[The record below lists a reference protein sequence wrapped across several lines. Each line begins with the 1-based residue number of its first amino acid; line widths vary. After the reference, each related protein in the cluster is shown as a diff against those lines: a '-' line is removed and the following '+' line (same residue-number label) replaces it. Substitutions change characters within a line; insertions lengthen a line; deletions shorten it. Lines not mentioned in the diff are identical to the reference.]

1 MTHKRTHHQAGFAH
15 VAGLLMVLAVVI
27 IGTVFVSVARQNP
40 ASSDV
45 DLTTATTR
53 VKKEKKIKTRLYFT
67 STEVKMAKQAAYD
80 FWSHKYGDLCRKGK
94 GMKVKTSPASRLQAR
109 YQDNPA
115 YAYIGSANFARS
127 HPNYCRIVFNTTAI
141 NSDHSKHKPEIK
153 SEPYAMTDNNGYK
166 LYWTYLRFCKTMV
179 HEYGHVY
186 GVGHNSNT
194 LSIMY
199 GDAGR
204 DDVDAKGRP
213 AYFQSKNYPRQCIE
227 SNRKVQELRAK
238 NSPGLVVGST
248 DGSDGVEATSVE

>member
-1 MTHKRTHHQAGFAH
+1 MHRNTYGQAGFAH
-15 VAGLLMVLAVVI
+15 IVGLLMVLAAVVI
-27 IGTVFVSVARQNP
+27 GAVFVSVSRQDLP
-40 ASSDV
+40 SSDTG
-45 DLTTATTR
+45 LTTAAQR

-67 STEVKMAKQAAYD
+67 NTEVKMAKQAAYD

-115 YAYIGSANFARS
+115 YAYIGSANFARN

-186 GVGHNSNT
+186 GVGHNSNP

-199 GDAGR
+199 GDAAR
-204 DDVDAKGRP
+204 DDLDAKGRP
-213 AYFQSKNYPRQCIE
+213 AHFQSKNYPRQCIE

-238 NSPGLVVGST
+238 NTPDPVVVSGG
-248 DGSDGVEATSVE
+248 GSDGSETASVE